1 MSNRTIPYGYRLKD
15 GKAVIEEKEAKQ
27 IRELCAA
34 YLSGLSFVEAA
45 KQVGLQMYHGTVRN
59 LLKNKRYLGT
69 EFYPAILDRESFE
82 AVETERQRREKM
94 LGRTRMK
101 RRVSEV
107 TVHTAF
113 KIPKVDIRFAYPL
126 QQAEYAYSLIE
137 SEVR

>member
-1 MSNRTIPYGYRLKD
+1 MPNKTMPYGYRLEN
-15 GKAVIEEKEAKQ
+15 GKAVIEENEAKQ

-82 AVETERQRREKM
+82 AVEIERQRREKL
-94 LGRTRMK
+94 LGRTHMK

-113 KIPKVDIRFAYPL
+113 RIPKVETKFSDPL

-137 SEVR
+137 SEVK